1 MANAPDPRPPPAPQ
15 QPGGAAPTRPDP
27 DEMVILRVRMRL
39 GQVAQMQIFA
49 AREGASVE
57 ALAALWLEEK
67 LAEATSHRPGG
78 HPPAPGGAAPEGDE

>member
-1 MANAPDPRPPPAPQ
+1 
-15 QPGGAAPTRPDP
+15 
-27 DEMVILRVRMRL
+27 MRL

-67 LAEATSHRPGG
+67 LAEATSHLPGG
-78 HPPAPGGAAPEGDE
+78 HPPAPPDAAAGDDE

>member
-1 MANAPDPRPPPAPQ
+1 
-15 QPGGAAPTRPDP
+15 
-27 DEMVILRVRMRL
+27 MVILRVRMRL

-67 LAEATSHRPGG
+67 LAEATSHLPGA

>member
-1 MANAPDPRPPPAPQ
+1 
-15 QPGGAAPTRPDP
+15 
-27 DEMVILRVRMRL
+27 MVILRVRMRL

-67 LAEATSHRPGG
+67 LAEATSHLPGG
-78 HPPAPGGAAPEGDE
+78 HPPTPGGATPEGDE